1 MLNDTCCVCLNDKTS
16 QPLRCCTH
24 KLCDYCYIKLTK
36 CPLCR
41 RDYGH
46 YKKSDAMLQAISKML
61 DNILMVCY
69 DDPDLDKL
77 IDQFALF
84 NRIFSRWIYTTE
96 DQDTEFSLT
105 NERIIWE
112 ENSVDHEYVADI
124 NNYRDLSDYPHKRQ
138 FLLSKACNVFSV
150 LVDQLKTYNRPDMI
164 PSQLHH
170 LL

>member
-1 MLNDTCCVCLNDKTS
+1 MSNDTCCVCLNDKTS

-24 KLCDYCYIKLTK
+24 KLCDYCYVKLTK

-77 IDQFALF
+77 IEKFALF
-84 NRIFSRWIYTTE
+84 NRIFGRWIYTTD

-124 NNYRDLSDYPHKRQ
+124 NNYRGFSDYPHKRQ
-138 FLLSKACNVFSV
+138 FLLSKSCNVFSV
-150 LVDQLKTYNRPDMI
+150 LVDQLKMYNRPDMI
-164 PSQLHH
+164 PKELIH